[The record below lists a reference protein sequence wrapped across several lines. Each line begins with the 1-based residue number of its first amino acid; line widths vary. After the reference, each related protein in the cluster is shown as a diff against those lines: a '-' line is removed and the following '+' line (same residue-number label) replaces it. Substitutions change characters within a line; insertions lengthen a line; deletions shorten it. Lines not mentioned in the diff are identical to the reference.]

1 MCYTD
6 WWIIRRRV
14 FTSIYWNCCA
24 WWRRRRGVRQV
35 RGFFHL
41 SLLTVY
47 YSRLIMAKR
56 VGETLTSVGIS
67 LALSL
72 ALHCFLLF
80 WQMHVVYDEIEC
92 VAFWEKGLNMGLIKF
107 VLIGFR
113 LRKWIKCE
121 NAIIWVC
128 RINLMCLSP
137 KCRWEY
143 RLMIYLF
150 KTEMKYGQWA
160 VVDKSLVDYP
170 PPNFLLNI
178 WVNDPNVGFPFY
190 SRPSC
195 FRTWKHSLNL
205 TWCWR
210 LTGFKPHDVE
220 NVGESI
226 YSLRCHMGCG
236 FTGWKSS
243 CMQIQIVKCIVVK
256 SSVCKWT
263 LRVQL
268 NLSLDM
274 VFGVTILFLFEEV
287 FFCVYV
293 FWNPLLCGNVFVEL
307 SKMYDN
313 TTRQA
318 NCTTAT
324 INQIELN
331 CLGLSEFENSG
342 KFEFAGQ
349 IK

>member
-1 MCYTD
+1 
-6 WWIIRRRV
+6 
-14 FTSIYWNCCA
+14 
-24 WWRRRRGVRQV
+24 
-35 RGFFHL
+35 
-41 SLLTVY
+41 
-47 YSRLIMAKR
+47 
-56 VGETLTSVGIS
+56 
-67 LALSL
+67 
-72 ALHCFLLF
+72 
-80 WQMHVVYDEIEC
+80 MHVVYDEIEC

-178 WVNDPNVGFPFY
+178 WVNVPNVGFAFY
-190 SRPSC
+190 PRPSC

-226 YSLRCHMGCG
+226 YSLRCHMSCG

-256 SSVCKWT
+256 SSVFKWT

-287 FFCVYV
+287 FFCVCM
-293 FWNPLLCGNVFVEL
+293 FSEIHCCAAMFLWNYRRCMTTRLDRQIARHQPLIRSSWTVWDWVSLKTVENLNLPDRL
-307 SKMYDN
+307 SKQTY
-313 TTRQA
+313 TTIMGITY
-318 NCTTAT
+318 TTQQKHVHVHK
-324 INQIELN
+324 IVVKLYY
-331 CLGLSEFENSG
+331 
-342 KFEFAGQ
+342 
-349 IK
+349 

>member
-1 MCYTD
+1 MGG
-6 WWIIRRRV
+6 
-14 FTSIYWNCCA
+14 S
-24 WWRRRRGVRQV
+24 RQ
-35 RGFFHL
+35 
-41 SLLTVY
+41 
-47 YSRLIMAKR
+47 
-56 VGETLTSVGIS
+56 IS
-67 LALSL
+67 
-72 ALHCFLLF
+72 C
-80 WQMHVVYDEIEC
+80 
-92 VAFWEKGLNMGLIKF
+92 
-107 VLIGFR
+107 
-113 LRKWIKCE
+113 
-121 NAIIWVC
+121 
-128 RINLMCLSP
+128 
-137 KCRWEY
+137 
-143 RLMIYLF
+143 
-150 KTEMKYGQWA
+150 
-160 VVDKSLVDYP
+160 P
-170 PPNFLLNI
+170 PPLPNFLLNI

-190 SRPSC
+190 PRPSC

-226 YSLRCHMGCG
+226 YSLRCHMSCR

-243 CMQIQIVKCIVVK
+243 CMQIQIVK

-268 NLSLDM
+268 NLLFDK

-287 FFCVYV
+287 FLCVYV